1 MGAEFVIDNLEDMCN
16 LMCNNQMP
24 RRKKG
29 MDKVLYDVRVYA
41 NDVVDRL
48 NGIKDRNLD
57 KLSRNEIET
66 LNDGI
71 NLIMHNIKEIVRE

>member
-1 MGAEFVIDNLEDMCN
+1 MGAEFVIDNLDDMCN

-41 NDVVDRL
+41 NDVADRL
-48 NGIKDRNLD
+48 NALKDNNRD
-57 KLSRNEIET
+57 KLSRSEIDA

-71 NLIMHNIKEIVRE
+71 NLILHNIKEIVRE

>member
-1 MGAEFVIDNLEDMCN
+1 
-16 LMCNNQMP
+16 
-24 RRKKG
+24 

-48 NGIKDRNLD
+48 NALKDDNRD
-57 KLSRNEIET
+57 KLSRSEIDT

-71 NLIMHNIKEIVRE
+71 NLILHNIKEIVRE

>member
-24 RRKKG
+24 RRKKK

-66 LNDGI
+66 LNDACNI
-71 NLIMHNIKEIVRE
+71 IEHNIKEIVRE